1 MFWARPENKI
11 PLENLFNLGHRFG
24 QLLGSSCYPSQ
35 FFSMLY
41 VQPQV
46 LRAESSNDIQDCY
59 NVRIKVFVHE
69 QNIPL
74 ELEID
79 EYVIMS

>member
-11 PLENLFNLGHRFG
+11 PLENLFNLGHH
-24 QLLGSSCYPSQ
+24 LVSCWRILVTPSQ
-35 FFSMLY
+35 IFSMLY

-46 LRAESSNDIQDCY
+46 LRAECSKEIQDCY
-59 NVRIKVFVHE
+59 KVRIKVFVHE

>member
-1 MFWARPENKI
+1 MFWARPENEI
-11 PLENLFNLGHRFG
+11 PLENLFHHWSAVGEF
-24 QLLGSSCYPSQ
+24 LLPPSQ
-35 FFSMLY
+35 IFSMLY

-46 LRAESSNDIQDCY
+46 LRAESSKDIQDCY

-79 EYVIMS
+79 QYVITL